1 MVKRIISLVIIAAAL
16 CFALCSCGGNGGE
29 IVLTNDSASNTGTAS
44 TQPAT
49 EESFWFNTGRVSIKP
64 HGDFANAEPYLGEP
78 VSKEVSA
85 SCAYIG
91 YDKVFV
97 YSGFTVQTY
106 PEGDRDYIL
115 WISVT
120 DPDIKTPEG
129 ISIGSTE
136 AEVRAAYGDSYEA
149 RGNAWV
155 YRRGDASLS
164 LVIADGRVA
173 AIQYMAE

>member
-1 MVKRIISLVIIAAAL
+1 MKKLIAALTAAL
-16 CFALCSCGGNGGE
+16 MILALASCADGGGE
-29 IVLTNDSASNTGTAS
+29 INLGNDSTTA
-44 TQPAT
+44 TQQT
-49 EESFWFNTGRVSIKP
+49 VEEGGGSFSFNAGRVSVTP
-64 HGDFANAEPYLGEP
+64 HGDFANVEQYLGEP

-97 YSGFTVQTY
+97 YGGFTIQTY
-106 PEGDRDYIL
+106 PDGDHDYVL

-120 DPDIKTPEG
+120 DPSLKTEEG

-136 AEVRAAYGDSYEA
+136 AEVRAAYGDLFEA
-149 RGNAWV
+149 RGSAYV
-155 YRRGDASLS
+155 YKKGKTSLS
-164 LVIADGRVA
+164 FMISGGVVK